1 MSFSLLSISSL
12 KVLAGCL
19 QVSLEFSLLQAEQA
33 QLPQMSFIREVLQLS
48 DNLCAPPLDPFQK
61 FHILLVLEASDL
73 DTGLQVGPQDSRAEK
88 NHLLLPAGHSRF
100 EATQDTFGLPGC
112 KSTLLAH
119 VWLFIHQNSQV
130 LLCRAAFIE
139 FS

>member
-1 MSFSLLSISSL
+1 
-12 KVLAGCL
+12 V
-19 QVSLEFSLLQAEQA
+19 
-33 QLPQMSFIREVLQLS
+33 SFIREVLQLS
-48 DNLCAPPLDPFQK
+48 DNLCVPPLDPFQK

-73 DTGLQVGPQDSRAEK
+73 DTGLQVGPRDSRAEK
-88 NHLLLPAGHSRF
+88 NHLLLPAASPCF
-100 EATQDTFGLPGC
+100 DAAQDTAGLSGC
-112 KSTLLAH
+112 KRTLMAH